1 MSESVEYGEV
11 VEVIDDVSEAEVDA
25 AEADDSILVIED
37 APDPDLVLPV
47 WEPTGVEEV
56 DALMVTLHSVDQ
68 GDIDSHGD
76 AYTSVHAGLR
86 DVLAGLDSDRT

>member
-1 MSESVEYGEV
+1 MSESAEYGEV
-11 VEVIDDVSEAEVDA
+11 VDVIEEAEETEV
-25 AEADDSILVIED
+25 EENILVVED

-56 DALMVTLHSVDQ
+56 DALMVSLHGVDQ

-76 AYTSVHAGLR
+76 VYTSVHAGLR

>member
-1 MSESVEYGEV
+1 MSESSEYGEV
-11 VEVIDDVSEAEVDA
+11 VDAVDEAE
-25 AEADDSILVIED
+25 AEAEESILVIED